1 MSERVPGQLSPA
13 AALEAM
19 THIRRFEEAV
29 LAQTVAGAIDGSVH
43 LCLGQEAIPVGAVSA
58 LEDRDRVVATYRGH
72 GWALALGSE
81 PDRVMAEIH
90 HRATGLNGGRAGSP
104 LLSDPSVGLMG
115 ENSIVGAGVPIAA
128 GLALAARTLGEDRVV
143 LVSIGDGAMNQGSV
157 AEAMVFAASRSLP
170 VIIVCENN
178 GWSEMTRTSALLR
191 AQPLSARARA
201 LGIDAM
207 EVDGNDPFSVR
218 DAIAEAAARCRAGA
232 GPVFVDC
239 LTHRLGGHYNRDIE
253 HYRPAADRE
262 EARAADPLVRL
273 LGAAGVAAGEAA
285 ELEARVV
292 AKVAA
297 SVAFAVGS
305 PMPEAASALDHV
317 VATAPMTTE
326 RAPTGDATGD
336 TIELTTQMAI
346 NTALRECLEADE
358 KLLVFGEDVGHAG
371 GIFGVSRGLQKT
383 FGPDRVFDTPI
394 AEAAIL
400 GAAVGAGMGG
410 VATVAEI
417 MWADFLF
424 VAADQLINQAA
435 NVRYINRSE
444 LSAPLTIRLQQGATP
459 GSCAQH
465 SQSIEAIL
473 AHIPGIAVGLPAS
486 PEDAYAMTRAAIAD
500 PDPTVLVEH
509 RSQYQVS
516 GPVRVGGAIQPASGA
531 RWRRRGDAT
540 SIVTWGAMVTVC
552 LAASEALASEGI
564 EVGVLD
570 LRWLRPL
577 DDAALDEAVQASGGL
592 LVVAHEAVRQGG
604 FGAEVVARVTD
615 RHFARPAGPVR
626 RVAAEEVRIPA
637 SAVLQ
642 RAVLPQVDSVVRAVR
657 DGIREAT
664 SGASLR

>member
-1 MSERVPGQLSPA
+1 MSERVPGQLSPV

-29 LAQTVAGAIDGSVH
+29 LAQTVAGALDGSVH

-58 LEDRDRVVATYRGH
+58 LEDGDRVVATYRGH

-157 AEAMVFAASRSLP
+157 TEAMVFAASRSLP

-178 GWSEMTRTSALLR
+178 GWSEMTRTSVLLR
-191 AQPLSARARA
+191 AQPLSARAQA

-253 HYRPAADRE
+253 HYRPAADRQ
-262 EARAADPLVRL
+262 EAKAADPLVRL
-273 LGAAGVAAGEAA
+273 VGAAGVAAAEAA

-305 PMPEAASALDHV
+305 PMPDASSALEHV
-317 VATAPMTTE
+317 VASAPKAAE
-326 RAPTGDATGD
+326 PAPTGDT
-336 TIELTTQMAI
+336 TELTTQMAI
-346 NTALRECLEADE
+346 NTALRERLEADE

-371 GIFGVSRGLQKT
+371 GIFGVTRGLQKT

-424 VAADQLINQAA
+424 VAADQLMNQAA

-473 AHIPGIAVGLPAS
+473 AHIPGISVGLPAS

-509 RSQYQVS
+509 RSQYQIS
-516 GPVRVGGAIQPASGA
+516 GPVRLGGVIQPAAGA
-531 RWRRRGDAT
+531 RWRRRGDAS
-540 SIVTWGAMVTVC
+540 SIVTWGAMVNVC

-604 FGAEVVARVTD
+604 FGAEVVARITD
-615 RHFARPAGPVR
+615 RHFARLAGPVR

-664 SGASLR
+664 SGESLR

>member
-13 AALEAM
+13 IALEAM

-58 LEDRDRVVATYRGH
+58 LADRDRVVATYRGH
-72 GWALALGSE
+72 GWALALGSD

-90 HRATGLNGGRAGSP
+90 HRASGLNGGRAGSP

-128 GLALAARTLGEDRVV
+128 GLALASRTLGEDRVV

-157 AEAMVFAASRSLP
+157 TEAMVFAASRSLP

-253 HYRPAADRE
+253 HYRPAADRD
-262 EARAADPLVRL
+262 EAKAADPLVRL
-273 LGAAGVAAGEAA
+273 LGAADVTAAEAA
-285 ELEARVV
+285 ELEERIV

-297 SVAFAVGS
+297 SVAFAVDS
-305 PMPEAASALDHV
+305 PMPDASSALDHV
-317 VATAPMTTE
+317 VAPAAKTADP
-326 RAPTGDATGD
+326 APTGET
-336 TIELTTQMAI
+336 TELTTQMAI

-371 GIFGVSRGLQKT
+371 GIFGVTRGLQKT
-383 FGPDRVFDTPI
+383 FGPDRIFDTPI

-435 NVRYINRSE
+435 NVRYITRSE
-444 LSAPLTIRLQQGATP
+444 LTAPMTIRLQQGATP

-509 RSQYQVS
+509 RSQYQIS
-516 GPVRVGGAIQPASGA
+516 GPVRVGGAIQPAAGA
-531 RWRRRGDAT
+531 RWRRRGDAA
-540 SIVTWGAMVTVC
+540 SIVTWGAMVNVC
-552 LAASEALASEGI
+552 LGASEALASEGI
-564 EVGVLD
+564 EAGVLD

-604 FGAEVVARVTD
+604 FGAEVVARITD
-615 RHFARPAGPVR
+615 RHFARLAGPVR

-664 SGASLR
+664 SGAGLR

>member
-13 AALEAM
+13 IALEAM

-58 LEDRDRVVATYRGH
+58 LADRDRVVATYRGH
-72 GWALALGSE
+72 GWALALGSD

-90 HRATGLNGGRAGSP
+90 HRASGLNGGRAGSP

-128 GLALAARTLGEDRVV
+128 GLALASRTLGEDRVV

-157 AEAMVFAASRSLP
+157 TEAMVFAASRSLP

-262 EARAADPLVRL
+262 EAKAADPLVRL
-273 LGAAGVAAGEAA
+273 LGAADVTAAEAA
-285 ELEARVV
+285 ELEERIV

-297 SVAFAVGS
+297 SVAFAVDS
-305 PMPEAASALDHV
+305 PMPDASSALDHV
-317 VATAPMTTE
+317 VAPAAKTADP
-326 RAPTGDATGD
+326 APTGET
-336 TIELTTQMAI
+336 TELTTQMAI

-371 GIFGVSRGLQKT
+371 GIFGVTRGLQKT
-383 FGPDRVFDTPI
+383 FGPDRIFDTPI

-435 NVRYINRSE
+435 NVRYITRSE
-444 LSAPLTIRLQQGATP
+444 LTAPMTIRLQQGATP

-509 RSQYQVS
+509 RSQYQIS
-516 GPVRVGGAIQPASGA
+516 GPVRVGGAIQPAAGA
-531 RWRRRGDAT
+531 RWRRRGDAA
-540 SIVTWGAMVTVC
+540 SIVTWGAMVNVC
-552 LAASEALASEGI
+552 LGASEALASEGI
-564 EVGVLD
+564 EAGVLD

-604 FGAEVVARVTD
+604 FGAEVVARITD
-615 RHFARPAGPVR
+615 RHFARLAGPVR

-664 SGASLR
+664 SGAGLR